1 MRSCPVRKEGRL
13 SRVSSERSPIGTA
26 VAPVHHGEI
35 LQGMFVA
42 DGQVKRG
49 LVSLPC
55 DMYIVRASF
64 AIADSAEITVSPGWK
79 GKAKRAAELTTAA
92 LRTHSGA
99 LLGGHLEIISRVP
112 PGQGFGSSTSDVLA
126 AIWAVADAF
135 SVQLPAANAAKLAVA
150 AETASDSLM
159 FGESSVLFAHREGEV
174 IEDFKDHLPRVRVLG
189 FFARPKH
196 VEIDTLALAPMRHS
210 QREIE
215 IFHDLRS
222 DLREAILKNNAQ
234 LLGHVAS
241 ASAEINQQY
250 LPIPDLQKINEIGR
264 AAGSVGIQISH
275 SGNIAGLL
283 FDVGDRD
290 VVQRIDFSEKM
301 LGEAGFNEQWQFSA
315 GECAAA
321 PKRDTS
327 LQLDRGGHGTA

>member
-1 MRSCPVRKEGRL
+1 
-13 SRVSSERSPIGTA
+13 VSSERPPIGTA

-35 LQGMFVA
+35 LQGMFPA

-55 DMYIVRASF
+55 NMYIVRASF
-64 AIADSAEITVSPGWK
+64 AIADGPVITVSPGWK
-79 GKAKRAAELTTAA
+79 RKAKRAAELTTTV
-92 LRTHSGA
+92 LQKHSGA
-99 LLGGHLEIISRVP
+99 LLGGNLEVISRVP
-112 PGQGFGSSTSDVLA
+112 LGQGFGSSTSDVLA

-135 SVQLPAANAAKLAVA
+135 SVRLPAASVAKLAVA

-159 FGESSVLFAHREGEV
+159 FGDSSVLFAHREGEV

-196 VEIDTLALAPMRHS
+196 VEIDTLALAPARYS
-210 QREIE
+210 RREIE

-222 DLREAILKNNAQ
+222 DLREAVLKKNTE
-234 LLGHVAS
+234 LLGRVAS

-250 LPIPDLQKINEIGR
+250 LPIPELPRINEIGR

-283 FDVGDRD
+283 FDAADRD
-290 VVQRIDFSEKM
+290 VLQRIDLSEKM
-301 LGEAGFNEQWQFSA
+301 LGEAGFNEQWQFSTD
-315 GECAAA
+315 ECGAAC
-321 PKRDTS
+321 KRDGS
-327 LQLDRGGHGTA
+327 LQLGGGSHGAT